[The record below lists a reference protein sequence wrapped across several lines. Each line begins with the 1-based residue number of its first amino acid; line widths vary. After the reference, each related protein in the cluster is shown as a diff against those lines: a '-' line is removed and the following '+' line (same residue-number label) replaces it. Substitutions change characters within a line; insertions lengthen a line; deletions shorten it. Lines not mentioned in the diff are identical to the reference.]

1 MAKTAY
7 RPLLYLWEKRTL
19 FIGSLEEPLDISTGA
34 STLLLGLDK
43 PIRFKTNEMQASIEC
58 RSLLIPAGTDI
69 IIDTQGAIIA
79 NCTLEPLGKDLHVL
93 SRFILNRAGNTG
105 YNLKNEEMLI
115 DTFWG
120 VCCSPLDTDEI
131 NKALIKILS
140 LKTQHLQEGQPL
152 HEVDHRIEQVITSIQ
167 NTANLN
173 LSLSEL
179 AKQANL
185 SPSRLTQLFKKQTG
199 LPLRRYRLWHRLY
212 MTAFKIGQKNS
223 LTEAA
228 FEAGFNDSPH
238 FNRTFRSMLGISPSC
253 VLSQTLQVI
262 LPDTT
267 LDEPSTLKKQ
277 PSLDTIKK
285 TAV

>member
-19 FIGSLEEPLDISTGA
+19 FIGSVEEPLDISTGA

-43 PIRFKTNEMQASIEC
+43 PIRFKTNQMPSSIEC
-58 RSLLIPAGTDI
+58 RSLLIPAGTDV
-69 IIDTQGAIIA
+69 IIDTQDAIIA
-79 NCTLEPLGKDLHVL
+79 NCTLDPLGKDLHVL
-93 SRFILNRAGNTG
+93 SRLMLNRADNSG
-105 YNLKNEEMLI
+105 YNLKNEQVLI
-115 DTFWG
+115 DTFWD
-120 VCCSPLDTDEI
+120 VCCSPLDTNKI
-131 NKALIKILS
+131 NKSLAQLLN

-152 HEVDHRIEQVITSIQ
+152 HEVDPRVEQIITLIQ

-212 MTAFKIGQKNS
+212 MTAFKIGQEKN

-238 FNRTFRSMLGISPSC
+238 FNRTFRSMLGITPSC
-253 VLSQTLQVI
+253 ILSQTLQVI
-262 LPDTT
+262 IHNNTQ
-267 LDEPSTLKKQ
+267 DESSMVNHQ
-277 PSLDTIKK
+277 SSLTPLTK
-285 TAV
+285 AAG